1 MKEKRYSATVQ
12 EQPTLSESKA
22 FGPGIDQLKEKF
34 KEGSIPLQTDF
45 NTLIDIANIGRKA
58 TGLAPGQNGPAL
70 GMHLAENGLLQL
82 KINAKYEH
90 KDYSPLML
98 NDDVLV
104 VDLGSGLVNKDNGIC
119 VGEGSGIKVNN
130 NDVAVKLAS
139 NKGMAVDASGIAI
152 KRGNGLQFSADGA
165 LSAKSANSTITVDNS
180 GIKVAVGWGV
190 KVGGEGLDVNTL
202 ANGGIGNGSSGIY
215 VKAGNGI
222 KVDTNGVAIDPN
234 KVLPKGMIVMFS
246 GSTVPQGWALCDGN
260 NGAPNLI
267 DRFILGG
274 KISDINFKNNATLS
288 GSGNS
293 KKCNKNSDNKV
304 VSVNVKIKDTA
315 LTLSQMP
322 KHEHTGGMPYH
333 NSTGFRN
340 GYYKTGENSYQL
352 DNRLENGY
360 ISSNSFIP
368 RSLISYDNKNP
379 YYPYTSSKGDGKGHS
394 HGADA
399 TANAH
404 NHITDIIPPYYILA
418 FIIKL

>member
-12 EQPTLSESKA
+12 EQPTLSDAKA

-58 TGLAPGQNGPAL
+58 TGQAPGQNGPAP

-104 VDLGSGLVNKDNGIC
+104 VDLGSGLVNKTNGIC

-152 KRGNGLQFSADGA
+152 KPGNGLQFSADGA
-165 LSAKSANSTITVDNS
+165 LAAKSANKTISVDSS

-202 ANGGIGNGSSGIY
+202 ANGGISNGSSGIY

-222 KVDTNGVAIDPN
+222 KVDTNGVAIDPD

-246 GSTVPQGWALCDGN
+246 GSSIPTGWALCDGKN
-260 NGAPNLI
+260 NTPNLV

-274 KISDINFKNNATLS
+274 NINDIGSKNNAPLS
-288 GSGNS
+288 GSGNNKTYS
-293 KKCNKNSDNKV
+293 KTTDDKKISID
-304 VSVNVKIKDTA
+304 VKINDTQ
-315 LTLSQMP
+315 LSISQIP
-322 KHEHTGGMPYH
+322 SHKHIGGMAYYG
-333 NSTGFRN
+333 STGFKYSSISPGGTSRQIDNVDEVYEFQSIKDYGRN
-340 GYYKTGENSYQL
+340 LFART
-352 DNRLENGY
+352 
-360 ISSNSFIP
+360 SN
-368 RSLISYDNKNP
+368 NP
-379 YYPYTSSKGDGKGHS
+379 AYAYTSSEGDGKGHS
-394 HGADA
+394 HSTNITVGS
-399 TANAH
+399 H
-404 NHITDIIPPYYILA
+404 NHSINVIPPYYILA
-418 FIIKL
+418 FIMKL

>member
-12 EQPTLSESKA
+12 EQPTLSDAKA
-22 FGPGIDQLKEKF
+22 VGSSIDQLKEKF

-45 NTLIDIANIGRKA
+45 NTLIDIADIGRKA
-58 TGLAPGQNGPAL
+58 CGQSPQQNGP
-70 GMHLAENGLLQL
+70 GKGLKLDDSGTLSL
-82 KINAKYEH
+82 KMGTISSQ
-90 KDYSPLML
+90 DFSPLIL
-98 NDDVLV
+98 EKDILS
-104 VDLGSGLVNKDNGIC
+104 VDLGSGLINNSNGISIGQGNGIVVNK
-119 VGEGSGIKVNN
+119 
-130 NDVAVKLAS
+130 NDVAVKLVA
-139 NKGMAVDASGIAI
+139 NKGLIVDKNGIAI
-152 KRGNGLQFSADGA
+152 KSGNGIQFDSSGA
-165 LSAKSANSTITVDNS
+165 LESKPADSTITVDSS
-180 GIKVAVGWGV
+180 GIKV
-190 KVGGEGLDVNTL
+190 KVNTGKGIKVDNGL
-202 ANGGIGNGSSGIY
+202 QVYLHENGGIGYNSAGICI
-215 VKAGNGI
+215 KTGNGI
-222 KVDTNGVAIDPN
+222 KIDNDRVAIDPN

-260 NGAPNLI
+260 NGTPNLI

-274 KISDINFKNNATLS
+274 KISDINSKNNVILS

-304 VSVNVKIKDTA
+304 VSVNVKIKDTT

-322 KHEHTGGMPYH
+322 KHEHSGGMAYH

-340 GYYKTGENSYQL
+340 GYYKTDENSYQL

-360 ISSNSFIP
+360 MSNNAFTP

>member
-82 KINAKYEH
+82 KINAKYKH

-139 NKGMAVDASGIAI
+139 NKGMVVDASGIAI
-152 KRGNGLQFSADGA
+152 KPGNGLQFSADGA
-165 LSAKSANSTITVDNS
+165 LAAKSANSTITVDNS

-222 KVDTNGVAIDPN
+222 KVDTNGVAIDPD

-246 GSTVPQGWALCDGN
+246 GSSIPTGWALC
-260 NGAPNLI
+260 NGTKGTPNLI
-267 DRFILGG
+267 NRFILGG
-274 KISDINFKNNATLS
+274 TTADIGGISGKTAAGQKDSKSFIV
-288 GSGNS
+288 NS
-293 KKCNKNSDNKV
+293 KENSTKTMDVKV
-304 VSVNVKIKDTA
+304 NETK
-315 LTLSQMP
+315 LSIEQIP
-322 KHEHTGGMPYH
+322 KHNHTQGGGFTRNEGLRYSAELKDSGLKDFRTIH
-333 NSTGFRN
+333 NVSGAEWTRSTN
-340 GYYKTGENSYQL
+340 E
-352 DNRLENGY
+352 
-360 ISSNSFIP
+360 P
-368 RSLISYDNKNP
+368 HWW
-379 YYPYTSSKGDGKGHS
+379 PYTSDVGGTKGHN
-394 HGADA
+394 H
-399 TANAH
+399 TASTTLPGH
-404 NHITDIIPPYYILA
+404 THQVDVIPPYYILA
-418 FIIKL
+418 FIMKL

>member
-70 GMHLAENGLLQL
+70 GMHLAGNGLLQL
-82 KINAKYEH
+82 KINAKYDD
-90 KDYSPLML
+90 KGYSPLIL

-152 KRGNGLQFSADGA
+152 KPGNGLQFSADGA
-165 LSAKSANSTITVDNS
+165 LAAKSANSTITVDNS

-190 KVGGEGLDVNTL
+190 KVGGQGLDVNTL

-246 GSTVPQGWALCDGN
+246 GSSAPQGWALCDGN
-260 NGAPNLI
+260 NDTPNLI

-274 KISDINFKNNATLS
+274 QFSDRNSKNNATLS
-288 GSGNS
+288 GSGNNKTYS
-293 KKCNKNSDNKV
+293 KTTDDKKSS
-304 VSVNVKIKDTA
+304 VSVQINDTK
-315 LTLSQMP
+315 LTLSQIP
-322 KHEHTGGMPYH
+322 SHKHTGGMAYH
-333 NSTGFRN
+333 GNTGFK
-340 GYYKTGENSYQL
+340 YSS
-352 DNRLENGY
+352 
-360 ISSNSFIP
+360 ISSGVSSRQIDNQNSI
-368 RSLISYDNKNP
+368 YDFQATGGNGRNLFAETSSSP
-379 YYPYTSSKGDGKGHS
+379 VYAYTSSEGDGNGHS
-394 HGADA
+394 HSTNVSVGS
-399 TANAH
+399 H
-404 NHITDIIPPYYILA
+404 NHSINVIPPYYILA
-418 FIIKL
+418 FIMKL

>member
-12 EQPTLSESKA
+12 EQPTLSDAKA
-22 FGPGIDQLKEKF
+22 VGSSIDQLKEKF

-45 NTLIDIANIGRKA
+45 NTLIDIADIGRKA
-58 TGLAPGQNGPAL
+58 CGQSPQQNGP
-70 GMHLAENGLLQL
+70 GKGLKLDDSGTLSL
-82 KINAKYEH
+82 KMGTISSQ
-90 KDYSPLML
+90 DFSPLIL
-98 NDDVLV
+98 EKDILS
-104 VDLGSGLVNKDNGIC
+104 VDLGSGLINNSNGISIGQGNGIVVNK
-119 VGEGSGIKVNN
+119 
-130 NDVAVKLAS
+130 NDVAVKLVA
-139 NKGMAVDASGIAI
+139 NKGLIVDKNGISI
-152 KRGNGLQFSADGA
+152 KPGNGMKFSADGA
-165 LSAKSANSTITVDNS
+165 LAAKSADSTITVDGL
-180 GIKVAVGWGV
+180 GIRINLGYGV
-190 KVGGEGLDVNTL
+190 KVGNGLDVKTH
-202 ANGGIGNGSSGIY
+202 ANGGIGIGSDGIS
-215 VKAGNGI
+215 VKTGNGI
-222 KVDTNGVAIDPN
+222 KIDGDRVTIDP
-234 KVLPKGMIVMFS
+234 KTVLPKGMIMMFS
-246 GSTVPQGWALCDGN
+246 GSSVPEGWALCDGN
-260 NGAPNLI
+260 NGTPNLI

-274 KISDINFKNNATLS
+274 KISDINSKNNVILS

-304 VSVNVKIKDTA
+304 VSVNVKIKDTT

-322 KHEHTGGMPYH
+322 KHEHSGGMAYH

-340 GYYKTGENSYQL
+340 GYYKTDENSYQL

-360 ISSNSFIP
+360 MSNNAFTP